1 METNEKILVADDEES
16 IVVGLTALL
25 EEEGYIVDSTMDG
38 RQAMDKLRN
47 GDYALLLADLKMPGL
62 SGLQILKQI
71 KKSGIRTEVIIITGK
86 GTISTAVKAMKA
98 GAYDYLTKPVE
109 PERLRS
115 IIPKVLEHHRLLIS
129 HQNLQQQIRHLTHY
143 EDMVGQSPNM
153 LSVYRMIDAIA
164 DSTANVIITGES
176 GTGKEL
182 VAKAIHQKSN
192 RRNQPFVAINVSALP
207 EQILENEL
215 FGHEKG
221 AFTGAIN
228 EKPGCFELADKGTL
242 FLDEIGEMA
251 KETQSKLLRVLE
263 ETRFRRLGGKKEIQV
278 DVRVIAA
285 TNRNLKQALEEK
297 KLREDLYF
305 RLAVVEI
312 DLPPLRQRLEDVP
325 LLIEEFI
332 NFFNQKNNKKI
343 EGLTERCRQE
353 LLRYSWPGNV
363 RELKNVI
370 ERAILLSQGTNIDI
384 EVLPDRILNM
394 DPPTSEVQIELSKI
408 KNINGPVLAIPVG
421 TRFEDAER
429 RILLETLKMVDNNK
443 TKAAQILGISLKTI
457 HNKIGKYRKDGN

>member
-1 METNEKILVADDEES
+1 MTETKEKILVADDEES
-16 IVVGLTALL
+16 IVVGLKALL
-25 EEEGYIVDSTMDG
+25 EEEGYVVDSAMDG
-38 RQAMDKLRN
+38 QEALDKLKN
-47 GDYALLLADLKMPGL
+47 GDYALLLADLKMPRL
-62 SGLQILKQI
+62 TGLQILKKI
-71 KKSGIRTEVIIITGK
+71 KKTGIQTEVIIITGK
-86 GTISTAVKAMKA
+86 GTISTAVNAMKA

-109 PERLRS
+109 AERLKS
-115 IIPKVLEHHRLLIS
+115 VIPKVLEHHRLLIS
-129 HQNLQQQIRHLTHY
+129 HQNLQQQIKHLTHY

-164 DSTANVIITGES
+164 DSTANIIITGES

-182 VAKAIHQKSN
+182 VAKAIHQKSG
-192 RRNQPFVAINVSALP
+192 RKNQPFVAINVSALP
-207 EQILENEL
+207 EQILENEI

-228 EKPGCFELADKGTL
+228 EKPGCFELAHKGTL

-251 KETQSKLLRVLE
+251 KETQTKLLRVLE
-263 ETRFRRLGGKKEIQV
+263 ERRFRRLGGKKEIQV

-285 TNRNLKQALEEK
+285 TNRNMKQALEEK
-297 KLREDLYF
+297 RLREDLYF

-325 LLIEEFI
+325 LLIEEFL

-343 EGLTERCRQE
+343 EGLTKRCRQE

-370 ERAILLSQGTNIDI
+370 ERAVLLSPGQNIDL

-394 DPPTSEVQIELSKI
+394 DASNSETQIELSKNT
-408 KNINGPVLAIPVG
+408 KRPVLTIPVG
-421 TRFEDAER
+421 TRFEEAER

-457 HNKIGKYRKDGN
+457 HNKLGKYREEKK